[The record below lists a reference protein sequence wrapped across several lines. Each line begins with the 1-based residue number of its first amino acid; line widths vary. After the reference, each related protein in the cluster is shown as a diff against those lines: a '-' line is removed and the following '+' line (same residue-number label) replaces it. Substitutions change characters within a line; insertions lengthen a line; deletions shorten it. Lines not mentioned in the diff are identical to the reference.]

1 MEKSN
6 LSISH
11 IKLSKEG
18 CPLPEVSK
26 NFRGWVNYGRN
37 NLFPQEIIGL
47 NSNSAVNT
55 AILQGKVTFICGKGI
70 YDTAE
75 GVSNYIGQPNRNE
88 TWDELIEKIAVD
100 YTIFGGFAFQVIL
113 NNDGVTVS
121 LFHQDFSTVR
131 IAAPDKEG
139 NIGSYFIA
147 YDWSRTTGKDKPI
160 EIDAWHGIN
169 DTQAGKAYLFYYADY
184 QPGLRY
190 YPTPSFYSAIHYI
203 KADGALGE
211 FYNNSISN
219 GFTPSVVISVPGNPG
234 EEEKAKFQRQVEETF
249 SGAKNACNILV
260 IWGENDAVKP
270 SVMPFNSSTNA
281 DLYNNIESVVFQKII
296 SAHRLNSPT
305 LAGVS
310 GSGSLSGNA
319 AEIVSAF
326 ILYNY
331 SVIEQLRRKILDTLN
346 KFTRI
351 NGLGGLAI
359 EELEVVTKIRETENK
374 PEENG
379 NTKSI
384 SPKQL

>member
-6 LSISH
+6 ISVSH

-18 CPLPEVSK
+18 CRFPEVSK
-26 NFRGWVNYGRN
+26 SYRGWINYGRN
-37 NLFPQEIIGL
+37 NLFPQEIIAL
-47 NSNSAVNT
+47 NGNSAVNN

-70 YDTAE
+70 CDTSE
-75 GVSNYIGQPNRNE
+75 GVGNYVGQPNCHE

-131 IAAPDKEG
+131 MATPDEEG

-160 EIDAWHGIN
+160 EIEAWCGIN
-169 DTQAGKAYLFYYADY
+169 EAQTGKAYLFYYADY
-184 QPGLRY
+184 QPGLRF
-190 YPTPSFYSAIHYI
+190 YPIPSFYPAIHYV

-211 FYNNSISN
+211 FYNNSIEN

-249 SGAKNACNILV
+249 GGAKNACNILV

-270 SVMPFNSSTNA
+270 SIMPFNSSTNA
-281 DLYNNIESVVFQKII
+281 DLYNNIEGIIFQKII

-310 GSGSLSGNA
+310 GSGNLSGNA
-319 AEIVSAF
+319 AEIVNAF

-331 SVIEQLRRKILDTLN
+331 SVIEQLRRKIVDTLN
-346 KFTRI
+346 KFTKI
-351 NGLGGLAI
+351 NGLGQLMV
-359 EELEVVTKIRETENK
+359 EELDVVPKVREAEAKTPEK
-374 PEENG
+374 P
-379 NTKSI
+379 
-384 SPKQL
+384 